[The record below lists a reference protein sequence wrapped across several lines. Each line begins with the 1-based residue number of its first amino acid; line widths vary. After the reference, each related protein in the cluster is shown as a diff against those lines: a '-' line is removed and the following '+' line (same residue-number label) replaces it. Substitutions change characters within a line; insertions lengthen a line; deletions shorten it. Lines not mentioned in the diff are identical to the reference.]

1 MQFSNKTYDVLKWMA
16 QILLPA
22 FAVLYLAMS
31 KVWGLSYGNEVV
43 ATLTAIDLFLGT
55 LLGISNAAYFKSV
68 ADDGE
73 LYKFVTTLDKTE
85 FARLVEL
92 MDNRKTQLGI
102 DNKNR

>member
-1 MQFSNKTYDVLKWMA
+1 MQLSNKTYDVLKWVA

-22 FAVLYLAMS
+22 VAVLYMALAPL
-31 KVWGLSYGNEVV
+31 WGFPYANEVV
-43 ATLTAIDLFLGT
+43 ATITAIDLFLGA
-55 LLGISNAAYFKSV
+55 LLGISNTMYLKSI

-92 MDNRKTQLGI
+92 MNKRDEQLGTV
-102 DNKNR
+102 NKTR